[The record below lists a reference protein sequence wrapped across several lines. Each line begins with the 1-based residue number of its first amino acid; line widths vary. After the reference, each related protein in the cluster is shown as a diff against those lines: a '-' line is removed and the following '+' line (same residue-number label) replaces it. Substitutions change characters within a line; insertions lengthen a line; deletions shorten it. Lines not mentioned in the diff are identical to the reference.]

1 MREVKSCG
9 FLILRRKP
17 ELSFLLMKHASRWDL
32 PKGHVDRGETDL
44 ECALR
49 ELQEETGIVA
59 DEIELD
65 QGFEFV
71 TRYEVREPKK
81 SDQTVLKTLRIFLGW
96 LQRDVEIRP
105 SEHLGY
111 EWFRWQPPHQ
121 IQTFTID
128 PLLAALSDY
137 LPK

>member
-49 ELQEETGIVA
+49 ELEEETGIRE
-59 DEIELD
+59 DDIELD
-65 QGFEFV
+65 AGFEFV
-71 TRYEVREPKK
+71 TRYQIRDPK
-81 SDQTVLKTLRIFLGW
+81 SGNETLKTLRIFLGW
-96 LQRDVEIRP
+96 LKREVAIRP

-121 IQTFTID
+121 IQAFTID
-128 PLLAALSDY
+128 PLLTALEEY